1 MWIVDLSTHHLGGPA
16 VKYLPLVLANLRRSP
31 LRSLLTAAAIAL
43 AIALV
48 CLLRTMPEGLESI
61 LDYAASGT
69 RVVVLNKAGFDYPL
83 PYAHLQRIRALPGV
97 TSAASWTWYGGMV
110 EVEKGVTFPSFATE
124 PEVIAEVFPD
134 FGLGPE
140 ALAAFQSRR
149 DAAIAGRATAQSY
162 GWKAGDRITLVGSL
176 YPVDLE
182 LQLVE
187 ILPHDLSPVL
197 LFHREYLEQS
207 LRAAGG
213 SLDTASLFYVRV
225 DDRARIEPLQGEID
239 ALFRNSPAQTL
250 SETEKEYFKNMFSA
264 LDAFVAITIAVTVI
278 VALSIVFIA
287 ANTTSLAVRE
297 RAPELA
303 VLRAIGFPKRL
314 VFALLVLEA
323 GILAFGGGAAG
334 AFGSLL
340 LTLGLT
346 GAATSL
352 MSQVGPLGSFVVTR
366 AIVVQGLFLALF
378 VGMLAGVVPSFGAAR
393 KSVAETLREIF

>member
-1 MWIVDLSTHHLGGPA
+1 MRF
-16 VKYLPLVLANLRRSP
+16 LPLVLANLRRSP
-31 LRSLLTAAAIAL
+31 LRCGLTASAIAF

-48 CLLRTMPEGLESI
+48 CLLRTMPEGLDAI

-69 RVVVLNKAGFDYPL
+69 RVVVLNQAGFDYPL
-83 PYAHLQRIRALPGV
+83 PYAHLQRVGSLPGV
-97 TSAASWTWYGGMV
+97 HAAASWTWYGGMV
-110 EVEKGVTFPSFATE
+110 DPDEGVTFPSFATE
-124 PEVIAEVFPD
+124 PDRIAEVFPD
-134 FGLGPE
+134 FGLSPE
-140 ALAAFQSRR
+140 ALAAFQGRR
-149 DAAIAGRATAQSY
+149 DAAIVGRATAKSY
-162 GWKAGDRITLVGSL
+162 GWKAGDRVALTGSV

-207 LRAAGG
+207 LRAAGS
-213 SLDTASLFYVRV
+213 SLDTASLLYVRV
-225 DDRARIEPLQGEID
+225 DDRARIEPLRAEID

-264 LDAFVAITIAVTVI
+264 LDAFVAITIAVTVL
-278 VALSIVFIA
+278 VALCIVFIA
-287 ANTTSLAVRE
+287 ANTASLSVRE

-303 VLRAIGFPKRL
+303 VLKAIGFRRRL
-314 VFALLVLEA
+314 VFGLLVIEA
-323 GILAFGGGAAG
+323 GVLALVGGAAG
-334 AFGSLL
+334 AVGSLV
-340 LTLGLT
+340 LTLALQ
-346 GAATSL
+346 GAAASL

-393 KSVAETLREIF
+393 KSVAETLREVF